1 MIYFFSEN
9 NFILENQKS
18 IIRWIEEVISFH
30 QGKIVIINYIFCDD
44 DYLLKINQE
53 FLQHDYYTDIIT
65 FDNSVGKQIEG
76 EIYISIDRVKDN
88 ANIFT
93 IDFEEELKRVIIH
106 GVLHL
111 LGFKDK
117 TEQQQKQMTE
127 KENEALQL
135 YKP

>member
-9 NFILENQKS
+9 NFILKNQKS

-30 QGKIVIINYIFCDD
+30 QGKIVAINYIFCDD

-88 ANIFT
+88 ANVFT